1 MSNLYKKKT
10 DIKKTTE
17 KKVAVAL
24 AYNATDTAPTVIASG
39 KGLLADKIIEEAKD
53 NDIPLYEDDKLA
65 NTLAKLELG
74 DTIPPELYSVVA
86 EVLVFVDKMDKI
98 RSKVLKN

>member
-10 DIKKTTE
+10 ND

-24 AYNATDTAPTVIASG
+24 AYNPGDMAPAVIATG
-39 KGLLADKIIEEAKD
+39 KGLIADKIIDGAKE
-53 NDIPLYEDDKLA
+53 NDIPLYEDNKLA
-65 NTLAKLELG
+65 NTLSKLDLG
-74 DTIPPELYSVVA
+74 DSIPPELYSVVA

-98 RSKVLKN
+98 KSKVIDNR

>member
-10 DIKKTTE
+10 ND

-24 AYNATDTAPTVIASG
+24 AYNPGDMAPAVIATG
-39 KGLLADKIIEEAKD
+39 KGLIADKIIDGAKE
-53 NDIPLYEDDKLA
+53 NDIPLYEDNKLA
-65 NTLAKLELG
+65 NTLSKLDLG
-74 DTIPPELYSVVA
+74 DSIPQELYSVVA

-98 RSKVLKN
+98 KSKVIDNR